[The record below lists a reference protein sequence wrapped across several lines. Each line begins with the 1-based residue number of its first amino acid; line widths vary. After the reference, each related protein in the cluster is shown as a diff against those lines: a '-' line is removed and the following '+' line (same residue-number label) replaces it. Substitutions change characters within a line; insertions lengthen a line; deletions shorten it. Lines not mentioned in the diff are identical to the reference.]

1 MDKALSK
8 NLKYTLLFAAI
19 LLLGLFLRFF
29 LLGEV
34 PVSMHRDEAYLGYNG
49 YSILKTGKDV
59 SGNFLPIHLESF
71 FFSPAGYSYLSIP
84 SFLVFGLNEFSVRFA
99 SALLGS
105 LTIIPVFLISLSLF
119 KGNTSKYS
127 IALTSALM
135 LAIMPWHVNL
145 SRVGVE
151 SASVVFFISLGVYFY
166 IRYLEGKNKLL
177 FILSFISF
185 GINFF
190 IYQAPRAFLP
200 LFLPLMAVSLTE
212 IRSIV
217 KNKLQIILFLLF
229 IVLPVILIILSP
241 SLSWRIQT
249 LSIFHHPETKLV
261 IQEQLTNDGVLEVS
275 GLVSRA
281 MHNKLT
287 GYSLLF
293 LDNYFS
299 HLSYGFLFSDE
310 GFPDRFRIPGT
321 GLLYVFQLPLLLI
334 SFVFLYNKYRK
345 ISYFLFGWIG
355 IAMLGSALTYDDI
368 PNLQRTLIAAP
379 AFAILSG
386 YGISAFIDNFKN
398 KKYFLPLTLIAA
410 LIIIFS
416 ISYFL
421 VQYFTQGK
429 VYMTWNRQDGYKE
442 LVQKTEELM
451 PNYERAVITGRE
463 TGSTLLFL
471 FYSKADPLEFQKA
484 SRRIDMSRTDRINYG
499 SFEFSEEEC
508 PLRFDE
514 KKQELTGQKNVLYVN
529 SGLCEKDISGTN
541 LLYVIKRAGGF
552 SEAFH
557 ILEVK

>member
-1 MDKALSK
+1 M
-8 NLKYTLLFAAI
+8 
-19 LLLGLFLRFF
+19 
-29 LLGEV
+29 
-34 PVSMHRDEAYLGYNG
+34 
-49 YSILKTGKDV
+49 
-59 SGNFLPIHLESF
+59 
-71 FFSPAGYSYLSIP
+71 
-84 SFLVFGLNEFSVRFA
+84 VFGLNEFSIRFA
-99 SALLGS
+99 SALFGS
-105 LTIIPVFLISLSLF
+105 LTIILVFLISLSLF
-119 KGNTSKYS
+119 KGNKSKYI
-127 IALTSALM
+127 IALASALM

-151 SASVVFFISLGVYFY
+151 STSVVFFISLGVYFY
-166 IRYLEGKNKLL
+166 LRYLEGKSKFL

-200 LFLPLMAVSLTE
+200 LFLPLMAFSLIE
-212 IRSIV
+212 IKSVI
-217 KNKLQIILFLLF
+217 KNKLQIILYLLF
-229 IVLPVILIILSP
+229 IVLPVVLIILSP

-261 IQEQLTNDGVLEVS
+261 IQEQLTNDGVLEVPR
-275 GLVSRA
+275 LVSRA

-334 SFVFLYNKYRK
+334 SFVLLYNKYRK
-345 ISYFLFGWIG
+345 ISYFLFGWVG

-368 PNLQRTLIAAP
+368 PNLQRTLIAVP

-386 YGISAFIDNFKN
+386 YGISVLIDNFKN
-398 KKYFLPLTLIAA
+398 KKYFLPLTLVPA
-410 LIIIFS
+410 LIIVFS
-416 ISYFL
+416 LSYFL
-421 VQYFTQGK
+421 VQYFTQGR

-442 LVQKTEELM
+442 LVKKTEELM

-484 SRRIDMSRTDRINYG
+484 SRRIDMSRTDRISYG
-499 SFEFSEEEC
+499 NFEFSEEEC

-529 SGLCEKDISGTN
+529 SGLCEKNIPGTN

-557 ILEVK
+557 ILKVK

>member
-19 LLLGLFLRFF
+19 ILLGLFLRFF

-34 PVSMHRDEAYLGYNG
+34 PASMHRDEAYLGYNG

-84 SFLVFGLNEFSVRFA
+84 SFLVFGLNEFSIRFA
-99 SALLGS
+99 SALFGS
-105 LTIIPVFLISLSLF
+105 LTIILVFLISLSLF
-119 KGNTSKYS
+119 KGNKSKYI
-127 IALTSALM
+127 IALASALM

-151 SASVVFFISLGVYFY
+151 STSVVFFISLGVYFY
-166 IRYLEGKNKLL
+166 LRYLEGKSKFL

-200 LFLPLMAVSLTE
+200 LFLPLMAFSLIE
-212 IRSIV
+212 IKSVI
-217 KNKLQIILFLLF
+217 KNKLQIILYLLF
-229 IVLPVILIILSP
+229 IVLPVVLIILSP

-261 IQEQLTNDGVLEVS
+261 IQEQLTNDGVLEVPR
-275 GLVSRA
+275 LVSRA

-334 SFVFLYNKYRK
+334 SFVLLYNKYRK
-345 ISYFLFGWIG
+345 ISYFLFGWVG

-368 PNLQRTLIAAP
+368 PNLQRTLIAVP

-386 YGISAFIDNFKN
+386 YGISVLIDNFKN
-398 KKYFLPLTLIAA
+398 KKYFLPLTLVPA
-410 LIIIFS
+410 LIIVFS
-416 ISYFL
+416 LSYFL
-421 VQYFTQGK
+421 VQYFTQGR

-442 LVQKTEELM
+442 LVKKTEELM

-484 SRRIDMSRTDRINYG
+484 SRRIDMSRTDRISYG
-499 SFEFSEEEC
+499 NFEFSEEEC

-529 SGLCEKDISGTN
+529 SGLCEKNIPGTN

-557 ILEVK
+557 ILKVK

>member
-34 PVSMHRDEAYLGYNG
+34 PVSIHRDEAYLGYNG
-49 YSILKTGKDV
+49 YSILKTGKDI

-119 KGNTSKYS
+119 KGNKSKYL

-151 SASVVFFISLGVYFY
+151 STSVVFFISLGVYFY
-166 IRYLEGKNKLL
+166 LRYLEGKSKLL

-200 LFLPLMAVSLTE
+200 LFLPLMAFSLTE
-212 IRSIV
+212 INSVI
-217 KNKLQIILFLLF
+217 KNKLQIILYLVF
-229 IVLPVILIILSP
+229 IVLPVVLIILSP

-261 IQEQLTNDGVLEVS
+261 IQEQLTNDGVLEVPR
-275 GLVSRA
+275 LVSRA
-281 MHNKLT
+281 MHNKLM

-321 GLLYVFQLPLLLI
+321 GLLYVFQLPFLLI
-334 SFVFLYNKYRK
+334 SFVLLYNKYRK
-345 ISYFLFGWIG
+345 ISYFLFGWVG

-386 YGISAFIDNFKN
+386 YGISVLIDNFKN
-398 KKYFLPLTLIAA
+398 KKYFLPLTLVAA
-410 LIIIFS
+410 LIVLFS
-416 ISYFL
+416 FSYFL
-421 VQYFTQGK
+421 VQYFTQGR

-442 LVQKTEELM
+442 LVQKTEILLPSYNKE
-451 PNYERAVITGRE
+451 VITGRE
-463 TGSTLLFL
+463 TGSSLLFL
-471 FYSKADPLEFQKA
+471 FYSEGDPNMFQVQSKG
-484 SRRIDMSRTDRINYG
+484 IDMSRTDRINYG
-499 SFEFSEEEC
+499 RFEFSEEEC

-514 KKQELTGQKNVLYVN
+514 KKQKLTGQKGVLYVN
-529 SGLCEKDISGTN
+529 SGLCEKNIPGTN

>member
-34 PVSMHRDEAYLGYNG
+34 PVSIHRDEAYLGYNG

-105 LTIIPVFLISLSLF
+105 LTIILVFLISLSLF
-119 KGNTSKYS
+119 KGNKSKYL
-127 IALTSALM
+127 IALMSALM

-151 SASVVFFISLGVYFY
+151 STSVVFFISLGVYFY
-166 IRYLEGKNKLL
+166 LRYLEGKSKLL
-177 FILSFISF
+177 FVLSFISF

-484 SRRIDMSRTDRINYG
+484 SRRIDMSRTDRISYG
-499 SFEFSEEEC
+499 NFEFSEEEC
-508 PLRFDE
+508 PLKFDE

-529 SGLCEKDISGTN
+529 SGLCEKDIPGTN

-557 ILEVK
+557 ILKVK

>member
-1 MDKALSK
+1 MDKPLSK
-8 NLKYTLLFAAI
+8 NLKYTLLFASI
-19 LLLGLFLRFF
+19 LLLGLFLRLF

-49 YSILKTGKDV
+49 YSILKTGRDV
-59 SGNFLPIHLESF
+59 SGNFLPVHLESF

-84 SFLVFGLNEFSVRFA
+84 SFLVFGLNEFSVRFV

-105 LTIIPVFLISLSLF
+105 LTIILVFLISLSLF
-119 KGNTSKYS
+119 RGNKSKYI

-151 SASVVFFISLGVYFY
+151 STSVVFFISLGAYLY
-166 IRYLEGKNKLL
+166 LRYLEGKSRLL

-200 LFLPLMAVSLTE
+200 LFLPLMAFSLTE
-212 IRSIV
+212 IRSVI
-217 KNKLQIILFLLF
+217 KNKLQIILYLLF
-229 IVLPVILIILSP
+229 IVLPVVLIILSP

-261 IQEQLTNDGVLEVS
+261 IQEQLTNDGVLEVPR
-275 GLVSRA
+275 LISRT

-310 GFPDRFRIPGT
+310 GFPDRFRIPNA
-321 GLLYVFQLPLLLI
+321 GLLYIFQLPLLLI

-345 ISYFLFGWIG
+345 ISYFLFGWVG

-386 YGISAFIDNFKN
+386 YGVSVLMDNFKN
-398 KKYFLPLTLIAA
+398 KKHFWLFVLICIG
-410 LIIIFS
+410 IILFS
-416 ISYFL
+416 LSYFL
-421 VQYFTQGK
+421 AQYFTQGK

-442 LVQKTEELM
+442 LVQKTETLM
-451 PNYERAVITGRE
+451 PSYEKGIITGRE
-463 TGSTLLFL
+463 TGSSLLFL
-471 FYSKADPLEFQKA
+471 FYSKYDPKKFQEQSKG
-484 SRRIDMSRTDRINYG
+484 IDMSRTDRVNYG
-499 SFEFSEEEC
+499 NLEFSEEEC

-514 KKQELTGQKNVLYVN
+514 KKQELTGQKGVLYVN
-529 SGLCEKDISGTN
+529 SSLCEKNIPGTS
-541 LLYVIKRAGGF
+541 LLYVIKRAGGL

-557 ILEVK
+557 ILNVK